1 MRGAYGLL
9 PWGLI
14 ALGVL
19 HMAATWRFFTTVTPS
34 ALWFFD
40 GGIMLVF
47 TGTLNLVNRAHGASA
62 PALRWF
68 CRGVNVV
75 ILCFAT
81 FSGLVGNA
89 SAVQLVLVVSL
100 IGAIAL
106 LSFSQAAVTPHQRE
120 S

>member
-1 MRGAYGLL
+1 MTGRMRGAYGLL

-19 HMAATWRFFTTVTPS
+19 HMAASP
-34 ALWFFD
+34 
-40 GGIMLVF
+40 
-47 TGTLNLVNRAHGASA
+47 

-68 CRGVNVV
+68 CRGVSVV

>member
-1 MRGAYGLL
+1 MTGRMRGAYGLL

-47 TGTLNLVNRAHGASA
+47 TGTLNLVNRAHGA
-62 PALRWF
+62 
-68 CRGVNVV
+68 
-75 ILCFAT
+75 
-81 FSGLVGNA
+81 
-89 SAVQLVLVVSL
+89 
-100 IGAIAL
+100 
-106 LSFSQAAVTPHQRE
+106 VTPHQRE